1 MRTCEFKLVRSLFVR
16 AIAAIYLSA
25 FLSINSQIVALYGQH
40 GISPVTKLLEPAFGE
55 PIIPLFLSHPTVF
68 WFNSSDT
75 ALTLVASGGAFV
87 SLLALFG
94 VLCGP
99 ALLVAWILYLS
110 IVTVGQEFMSF
121 QWDILL
127 LETGFLSIFFASWR
141 PFDYLAAT
149 RKAFQPMADSCEPSL
164 VMIWLYRL
172 LLFRLMF
179 ESGLVKLQSGD
190 QAWRNLTA
198 MTYHFET
205 QPLPTPIGWLAQQLP
220 NVLLMASTVSVFF
233 IELVVPFC
241 IFAPR
246 KARAIAGC
254 FLIFLQILILL
265 SGNYCFFNILTI
277 ALCLLLFDDR
287 MIRASAQA
295 AINCFAKPRTPANA
309 PVPEVGNNSA
319 QNEST
324 LVRRIT
330 SRISKAVTVLVAVL
344 VVGLSVSS
352 VTRFT
357 GSAHGPLYIVAS
369 MAAPWHIVSSYGL
382 FAVMTTKRLEIS
394 VEGSMDGKVWE
405 EYVFRFKPGPLNRAP
420 AFVAPHQPRL
430 DWQMWFA
437 ALGSVGENMWFVRFC
452 EMLMNNSPE
461 AVCLIEKNPFESAQ
475 PKYIRAVVYD
485 YHMTDFSTLLRTGKW
500 WRREKL
506 GEYLPPMTIL
516 DETIRAR

>member
-1 MRTCEFKLVRSLFVR
+1 MIRSLFVR

-25 FLSINSQIVALYGQH
+25 FLSINSQIVALYGQQ
-40 GISPVTKLLEPAFGE
+40 GISPVTKLLEPAVGE
-55 PIIPLFLSHPTVF
+55 PILPLFLSYPTVF
-68 WFNSSDT
+68 WFNSSDA
-75 ALTLVASGGAFV
+75 ALTVVAIVGAFA

-99 ALLVAWILYLS
+99 SLLVAWFFYLS

-141 PFDYLAAT
+141 PFDYLVST
-149 RKAFQPMADSCEPSL
+149 RKAFQRMADSCEPSI

-179 ESGLVKLQSGD
+179 ESGLVKLLSGD
-190 QAWRNLTA
+190 QTWRNLTA

-220 NVLLMASTVSVFF
+220 NVLLMATTVSVFF
-233 IELVVPFC
+233 IELVVPFL

-246 KARAIAGC
+246 KVRAISGC

-265 SGNYCFFNILTI
+265 TGSYCFFNLLTI
-277 ALCLLLFDDR
+277 SLCLLLLDDR
-287 MIRASAQA
+287 MICGVARAFTRVFVKSNKAYSSQVSEMD
-295 AINCFAKPRTPANA
+295 N
-309 PVPEVGNNSA
+309 
-319 QNEST
+319 NESNQIEGT
-324 LVRRIT
+324 RNESSVVRRIP
-330 SRISKAVTVLVAVL
+330 SRISKALVVLVALL

-352 VTRFT
+352 VARFT
-357 GSAHGPLYIVAS
+357 GSAQGPLYMVAS
-369 MAAPWHIVSSYGL
+369 QAIPWHIVSSYGL

-420 AFVAPHQPRL
+420 AIVAPHQPRL

-437 ALGSVGENMWFVRFC
+437 ALGSVGENLWFVRFC
-452 EMLMNNSPE
+452 QMLMSNSPE
-461 AVCLIEKNPFESAQ
+461 ALSLIEKNPFASKP

-485 YHMTDFSTLLRTGKW
+485 YHMTDLSTLFQTGNW
-500 WRREKL
+500 WRRERL
-506 GEYLPPMTIL
+506 GEYLPPLTKI
-516 DETIRAR
+516 DESVRPR